1 MTVLVTGGAGYIGSH
16 MVYELAGAGER
27 VVVLD
32 NLSTGF
38 DWAVAKGVPLIVGE
52 TGDQALVARLIRE
65 HGVDAIIHFAA
76 SIVVPDSVRD
86 PLGYYRNNT
95 MNSRALI
102 ECAVKGGVRHF
113 IFSSTAAVYG
123 NPAEIPVKE
132 GAATLPIS
140 PYGWSKLMTE
150 IMLRDAGSAHG
161 LHHVILRYF
170 NVAGADPQRRTG
182 QSTKA
187 ATHLIKVAV
196 ETALGLRARL
206 DVFGNDY
213 PTPDGTCI
221 RDYIHVSDLVRAHA
235 DALRYLR
242 SGAPSLTLNC
252 GYGHGFSVLEVI
264 DAVKRVSG
272 VDFKVDI
279 APRRPGDPAQIVASS
294 EKAREKLGWRPRHDE
309 LSTIVRDALAWERE
323 LMTRRKAL
331 ADNGA
336 QSRKAAV

>member
-16 MVYELAGAGER
+16 MVHELADAGER

-52 TGDQALVARLIRE
+52 TGDQVLVARLIRE
-65 HGVDAIIHFAA
+65 HGVDAVIHFAA

-102 ECAVKGGVRHF
+102 ESAVKGGVRHF

-123 NPAEIPVKE
+123 NPTEIPVKE
-132 GAATLPIS
+132 DSATLPIS

-150 IMLRDAGSAHG
+150 IMLRDAGSAYG

-196 ETALGLRARL
+196 ETVLGLRPKL
-206 DVFGNDY
+206 DVFGDDY

-252 GYGHGFSVLEVI
+252 GYGHGFSVLDVI

-279 APRRPGDPAQIVASS
+279 APRRPGDPAQIVAQS
-294 EKAREKLGWRPRHDE
+294 ERVRDKLGWEPRYDD
-309 LSTIVRDALAWERE
+309 LSTIVRDALGWERE
-323 LMTRRKAL
+323 LTKRQMRPA
-331 ADNGA
+331 GA
-336 QSRKAAV
+336 GRKAAI